1 MVILFGLEKLK
12 ILLKTFPFCLSPV
25 ILTYQRISERT
36 LTVQPAWSA
45 YIVAVGISVICLH
58 MDGFT

>member
-1 MVILFGLEKLK
+1 MVILFRLEKLK
-12 ILLKTFPFCLSPV
+12 ILLKTFPFCLLPV

-36 LTVQPAWSA
+36 LTVQSA
-45 YIVAVGISVICLH
+45 YIVAIDISVICLH